1 MHANDLRAHVEA
13 LAHRPRVPGTR
24 AHAGAAAY
32 ILEALKRYGYECA
45 VERGEG
51 WDGGGDNLV
60 AAHGDPKAPLVLVGA
75 HYDSV
80 EGSPGA
86 DDNASGVAALLEIA
100 RAFAE
105 SPPAL
110 AANDPRI
117 HVEFVAFD
125 QEELGLLGSRAY
137 CRTLRARGANVVAML
152 SLEMLGFTSAYQ
164 TMVPG
169 VSVASKQ
176 GDFLAVVADGGSQH
190 WLPAFQHEKAIR
202 AVSPV
207 TGSRPELPIECV
219 RVESGTRAAGLA
231 RLSDHGAF
239 WDAGWP
245 ALLVTDTAFLRNP
258 HYHMASDTPDTLDYT
273 FLFRSTQKVADALR
287 RITADAARDL
297 RQR

>member
-1 MHANDLRAHVEA
+1 MNADDLRRHVEA

-32 ILEALKRYGYECA
+32 VLEAFKRYGYECG
-45 VERGEG
+45 VERG
-51 WDGGGDNLV
+51 DGGDNLV
-60 AAHGDPKAPLVLVGA
+60 ATHGDPKAPLVLIGA

-86 DDNASGVAALLEIA
+86 DDNASGVAALLEVA

-105 SPPAL
+105 TPSAL
-110 AANDPRI
+110 AANDPRC
-117 HVEFVAFD
+117 HVQFVAFD

-137 CRTLRARGANVVAML
+137 CRALRARGANVAAML

-169 VSVASKQ
+169 VSVTSKQ
-176 GDFLAVVADGGSQH
+176 GDFLAVVANAESEH
-190 WLPAFQHEKAIR
+190 LLSAFQASQGRPIR
-202 AVSPV
+202 AV
-207 TGSRPELPIECV
+207 TMAREGLPLECV
-219 RVESGTRAAGLA
+219 RVDGGTQAAGLA

-239 WDAGWP
+239 WDAAWP

-258 HYHMASDTPDTLDYT
+258 HYHMASDTPDTLDYA
-273 FLFRSTQKVADALR
+273 FLHRSAQKVAEALR
-287 RITADAARDL
+287 RIVGARFVVGADR
-297 RQR
+297 

>member
-1 MHANDLRAHVEA
+1 MNARDLRQHVEA
-13 LAHRPRVPGTR
+13 LARRPRVPGTR

-32 ILEALKRYGYECA
+32 VLEAFQRYGYDGS
-45 VERGEG
+45 VDRG
-51 WDGGGDNLV
+51 DGGDNVV
-60 AAHGDPKAPLVLVGA
+60 ASHGDPKAPLVVVGA

-86 DDNASGVAALLEIA
+86 DDNASGVAALLEVA

-110 AANDPRI
+110 AANDPRV
-117 HVEFVAFD
+117 HVQFVAFD

-137 CRTLRARGANVVAML
+137 CRALQGRGANVVAMM

-169 VSVASKQ
+169 ISVSSKQ
-176 GDFLAVVADGGSQH
+176 GDFLAVVANTESEH
-190 WLPAFQHEKAIR
+190 LLAAFQRGRAMR
-202 AVSPV
+202 AV
-207 TGSRPELPIECV
+207 TAHRPDLPLECV
-219 RVESGTRAAGLA
+219 RVNRGTEAAALA

-239 WDAGWP
+239 WDASWP

-258 HYHMASDTPDTLDYT
+258 HYHMPSDTPDTLDYA
-273 FLFRSTQKVADALR
+273 FLLQSAQKVAEALR
-287 RITADAARDL
+287 RIAGVGAARDL
-297 RQR
+297 R